1 MHDLTTTASGAGGCR
16 QMPMLRN
23 AKILVTGPAGQ
34 IAFPLAAYLA
44 EHNEVW
50 GLARFGDAATR
61 ERVESVGVRT
71 VSCDL
76 ASGEFANVP
85 ADFDYVLHLATFRN
99 GGLDYDQAM
108 RVNAEGTHLLLAH
121 CRAAKAV
128 LVMSTAEVY
137 RPADDPLRVIRESA
151 PLGDSNSL
159 FDPTYSMSKIAQEA
173 VARSC
178 ARAYDLPVTIARMNA
193 SYGDN
198 GGLLTYHLDWLTAGK
213 DIVVKWSPAM
223 YSPIHQDD
231 INAQS
236 EALLDAASV
245 PATIVNWGGDE
256 PVAAQ
261 EWCAYLG
268 AVTGREVNVVVKEVP
283 GGIRG
288 IVLDNTKRLAIT
300 GPCTVSWRDG
310 LRRIVEARQGAPEST
325 PATVHAQADRLLSS
339 FDNAAD

>member
-1 MHDLTTTASGAGGCR
+1 
-16 QMPMLRN
+16 MLRN

-50 GLARFGDAATR
+50 GLARFGDAVTR
-61 ERVESVGVRT
+61 ARVESVGVRT
-71 VSCDL
+71 VACDL
-76 ASGEFANVP
+76 GSGDFSNVP
-85 ADFDYVLHLATFRN
+85 ADFDYVLHLATYRN
-99 GGLDYDQAM
+99 GGLNYDEAM

-137 RPADDPLRVIRESA
+137 RPADDPLRVITESA

-178 ARAYDLPVTIARMNA
+178 ARAYNLPVTIARMNA

-198 GGLLTYHLDWLTAGK
+198 GGLLTYHLDWLTTGK

-223 YSPIHQDD
+223 YTPIHQDD
-231 INAQS
+231 INAQT
-236 EALLDAASV
+236 EALLGAASV

-268 AVTGREVNVVVKEVP
+268 ELTGREVKVVVKEVP

-288 IVLDNTKRLAIT
+288 IVLDNTKRLGIT
-300 GPCTVSWRDG
+300 GPCTVPWREG
-310 LRRIVEARQGAPEST
+310 LRRIVDARSSAVDAALPS
-325 PATVHAQADRLLSS
+325 VRAQADRLLAS
-339 FDNAAD
+339 FANAEG